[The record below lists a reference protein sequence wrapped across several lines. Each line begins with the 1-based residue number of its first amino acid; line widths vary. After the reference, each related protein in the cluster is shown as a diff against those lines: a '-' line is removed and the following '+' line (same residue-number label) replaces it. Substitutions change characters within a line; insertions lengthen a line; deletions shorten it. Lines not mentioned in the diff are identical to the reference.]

1 VTFSLLAGL
10 TQAAAAAL
18 LITGSAHI
26 WQLAVLE
33 ALNGTGAAFL
43 RLATNTAKVL
53 GAGLAGVVVAALGPG
68 WGIAFDAATFVAAQ
82 AVGYIAGG
90 LPALWCRPRRP
101 LLVATYGVLAA
112 VPVLATLAMAA
123 PVPVV
128 VVAAFTAGVGLETFG
143 VQWDTARTR

>member
-1 VTFSLLAGL
+1 MTFSLLAGL
-10 TQAAAAAL
+10 TQAFLYPDSLSVLPQTVQAAL
-18 LITGSAHI
+18 IQSAN
-26 WQLAVLE
+26 
-33 ALNGTGAAFL
+33 ALL